1 MKESAQLFSVTSIAP
16 WIVKR
21 SNGASAVK
29 YTVMQ
34 PGDRTAGNNI
44 NRNENGK
51 EDQN

>member
-1 MKESAQLFSVTSIAP
+1 MKEPAKPASVTSIAP

-29 YTVMQ
+29 YTVMRL
-34 PGDRTAGNNI
+34 GDRTAENNI

-51 EDQN
+51 EDQK